1 MLDNSDRKYLEGVLP
16 FLKDLGEED
25 IRLMMSAGSK
35 AEYAP
40 GDIILSR
47 EKECSGLVIVRSG
60 QLRAF
65 FEMEDG
71 KEITLY
77 RLLAGDLCVLTASCV
92 LKNITFE
99 VTLEVEKP
107 SEICFIPALLWKKL
121 ADQNS
126 AVKEFSMEMVSE
138 RFSEVMWV
146 MEQMVTRNMG
156 QRVAAFLLEQSVL
169 EDSRTLT
176 ITHETIARNL
186 GTAREVISRTLK
198 YLENEGVLR
207 LSRGQ
212 IRLTDMKKL
221 REIGS

>member
-1 MLDNSDRKYLEGVLP
+1 MLDNSDRKYLEDILP
-16 FLKDLGEED
+16 FLKDLEAAD
-25 IRLMMSAGSK
+25 VRLIMSAAFK
-35 AEYAP
+35 AKYAP
-40 GDIILSR
+40 GEIILSR
-47 EKECSGLVIVRSG
+47 EKECSGVIIVKSG
-60 QLRAF
+60 QLRSF
-65 FEMEDG
+65 LELEDG

-77 RLLAGDLCVLTASCV
+77 RLLEGDLCVLSASCV

-99 VTLEVEKP
+99 ITLEAEKP
-107 SEICFIPALLWKKL
+107 SELCFIPALVWGKL
-121 ADQNS
+121 VDKNS

-169 EDSRTLT
+169 ENSRTLT

-198 YLENEGVLR
+198 YLENDGVLH

-212 IRLTDMKKL
+212 IQLTDMKKL
-221 REIGS
+221 REMGR

>member
-1 MLDNSDRKYLEGVLP
+1 MLDNSDREYLESVLP
-16 FLKDLGEED
+16 FLKDLEAAD
-25 IRLMMSAGSK
+25 ARLMMSAGFK
-35 AEYAP
+35 TEYAP
-40 GDIILSR
+40 GEIILNR
-47 EKECSGLVIVRSG
+47 EKECNGVVVVKSG

-65 FEMEDG
+65 LELEDG

-77 RLLAGDLCVLTASCV
+77 RLLEGDVCVLSASCV

-99 VTLEVEKP
+99 ITLEVEKQ
-107 SEICFIPALLWKKL
+107 SEVCFIPALMWGKL
-121 ADQNS
+121 VDKNS
-126 AVKEFSMEMVSE
+126 AVREFSMEMVSE

-156 QRVAAFLLEQSVL
+156 QRVASFLIEQSVL

-198 YLENEGVLR
+198 YLENDGVLR
-207 LSRGQ
+207 LARGQ
-212 IRLTDMKKL
+212 IQLTDIKKL
-221 REIGS
+221 REMGR